1 MVRTW
6 ACLYPKMRKSELRR
20 RAMFVFETIC
30 RRWWRDS
37 SALIERRQTAWAKY
51 KLSERCQQLSPVT
64 SSYQFHLKINCF
76 SVQFTFL
83 QWINGKKAA
92 DYMPTLTRLIQWDT
106 AYGRVQ
112 DQDVLSAAHVA
123 AHYACWI
130 PNKQCQHREE
140 CRRQNNNQKEQTL
153 GASTTPPA
161 TSSDIRG
168 VAGN

>member
-1 MVRTW
+1 
-6 ACLYPKMRKSELRR
+6 MRKSELRR

-30 RRWWRDS
+30 RRWWRES

-83 QWINGKKAA
+83 QWINSKKAA
-92 DYMPTLTRLIQWDT
+92 EYMPTLTRLIQWDT

-123 AHYACWI
+123 RLMWPLI
-130 PNKQCQHREE
+130 TRVGSQI
-140 CRRQNNNQKEQTL
+140 NN
-153 GASTTPPA
+153 ASTAKNVEDKTTTKKSKHSVLRLLPQPRLL
-161 TSSDIRG
+161 TY
-168 VAGN
+168 VE